1 MSPLFELSCA
11 SRVSDLKWILSIRQ
25 WIEML
30 TGRRPTDT
38 DLNTRDDLI
47 SLKMAQ
53 KQFRTVHWTA
63 MLHTFMQRGMVET
76 FVYMYR
82 APTDFCPLR
91 HIFVHFCGLPTAF
104 MLHVQP

>member
-1 MSPLFELSCA
+1 MSQLFELSYA

-25 WIEML
+25 WNAML

-38 DLNTRDDLI
+38 DLKTRDDLI

-63 MLHTFMQRGMVET
+63 YSYASYFYAKRYLLLKPSFRCSQ
-76 FVYMYR
+76 
-82 APTDFCPLR
+82 
-91 HIFVHFCGLPTAF
+91 
-104 MLHVQP
+104 

>member
-11 SRVSDLKWILSIRQ
+11 SRVSDLKWILSIWQ

-38 DLNTRDDLI
+38 DLKTRDDLI

-53 KQFRTVHWTA
+53 K
-63 MLHTFMQRGMVET
+63 
-76 FVYMYR
+76 
-82 APTDFCPLR
+82 
-91 HIFVHFCGLPTAF
+91 
-104 MLHVQP
+104 

>member
-11 SRVSDLKWILSIRQ
+11 SRVSDLKWILSIWQ

-38 DLNTRDDLI
+38 DLKTRDDLI

-53 KQFRTVHWTA
+53 KQFRTVHYTA
-63 MLHTFMQRGMVET
+63 
-76 FVYMYR
+76 YSY
-82 APTDFCPLR
+82 AS
-91 HIFVHFCGLPTAF
+91 
-104 MLHVQP
+104 